1 MHICAISL
9 EETPHALI
17 FAPNN
22 KTTMTQNTETTQT
35 TKQAEA
41 TQQTTTQPAETTQQ
55 ATAPQPE
62 QTAQQAKPATT
73 TPPPAPKSV
82 FLTDGKLPQSK
93 QQQAEAT
100 SKPATNDEIDLKAQL
115 TALQARL
122 DAIESQRTTER
133 RTAEVERIIA
143 PLSDTLKAVYRRT
156 PFATL
161 SDEEYTQLTETIRK
175 EVTELATA
183 DKARGAVFSRPT
195 ASKPTDGK
203 ASDKETAEVIRRLN
217 L

>member
-1 MHICAISL
+1 
-9 EETPHALI
+9 
-17 FAPNN
+17 
-22 KTTMTQNTETTQT
+22 MTQTTQNTQPAGEATQETTSQSTETTQ
-35 TKQAEA
+35 QV
-41 TQQTTTQPAETTQQ
+41 
-55 ATAPQPE
+55 TAPQPE
-62 QTAQQAKPATT
+62 QTAQQTSQQPTANSQE
-73 TPPPAPKSV
+73 PAPKSV
-82 FLTDGKLPQSK
+82 FLSDGKLPQ
-93 QQQAEAT
+93 Q
-100 SKPATNDEIDLKAQL
+100 TNEPTANSQELTAQI

-143 PLSDTLKAVYRRT
+143 PLSDTLKTVYRRT

-161 SDEEYTQLTETIRK
+161 SDEEYTQLTETIKK

>member
-1 MHICAISL
+1 MHQ
-9 EETPHALI
+9 
-17 FAPNN
+17 NN
-22 KTTMTQNTETTQT
+22 TTMTQTTQT
-35 TKQAEA
+35 TQPAGKA
-41 TQQTTTQPAETTQQ
+41 TQETTTPPAETTQQ

-62 QTAQQAKPATT
+62 QTSQQPTAKSQQPA
-73 TPPPAPKSV
+73 KSA
-82 FLTDGKLPQSK
+82 FISDGKLAKGEQEPTAKS
-93 QQQAEAT
+93 QQ
-100 SKPATNDEIDLKAQL
+100 PKAPEEPTANSQEL
-115 TALQARL
+115 IAQITALQARL
-122 DAIESQRTTER
+122 DAIESQRTTET

-143 PLSDTLKAVYRRT
+143 PLSETLKAVYRRT

-161 SDEEYTQLTETIRK
+161 TDEEFAKLRETISK

-203 ASDKETAEVIRRLN
+203 ASDKETDEVLRRLN

>member
-1 MHICAISL
+1 
-9 EETPHALI
+9 
-17 FAPNN
+17 
-22 KTTMTQNTETTQT
+22 MTQTTETTQ
-35 TKQAEA
+35 QAGEA
-41 TQQTTTQPAETTQQ
+41 TQQTTSQPAETTQQ
-55 ATAPQPE
+55 ATAQQPE
-62 QTAQQAKPATT
+62 QTTQQAQPATT

-82 FLTDGKLPQSK
+82 FITDGKLPQSEA
-93 QQQAEAT
+93 QPEQAEPT
-100 SKPATNDEIDLKAQL
+100 SKPATNDESDLKAQL

-161 SDEEYTQLTETIRK
+161 TDEEYTQLRETISK

>member
-1 MHICAISL
+1 
-9 EETPHALI
+9 
-17 FAPNN
+17 
-22 KTTMTQNTETTQT
+22 MTQTTETTQ
-35 TKQAEA
+35 QAGEA
-41 TQQTTTQPAETTQQ
+41 TQETTTQPAETTQQ
-55 ATAPQPE
+55 ATAPQPDE
-62 QTAQQAKPATT
+62 TAQQT
-73 TPPPAPKSV
+73 TPPPAPKSA
-82 FLTDGKLPQSK
+82 FITDGKLPQSK
-93 QQQAEAT
+93 PQQAEAT
-100 SKPATNDEIDLKAQL
+100 SKPADTTEELKAQL

-122 DAIESQRTTER
+122 DAMESQHTTER

-143 PLSDTLKAVYRRT
+143 PLSETLKAVYRRT

-161 SDEEYTQLTETIRK
+161 TDEEYTQLRETISK

-203 ASDKETAEVIRRLN
+203 ASDKETDEVLRRLN

>member
-1 MHICAISL
+1 
-9 EETPHALI
+9 
-17 FAPNN
+17 
-22 KTTMTQNTETTQT
+22 MTQTTETTQP
-35 TKQAEA
+35 AGEA
-41 TQQTTTQPAETTQQ
+41 TQETTSQPTATNQQ
-55 ATAPQPE
+55 PTAPQPE
-62 QTAQQAKPATT
+62 QKSEQKSEQKLKQAEPVTL
-73 TPPPAPKSV
+73 PKSV
-82 FLTDGKLPQSK
+82 FLSNGKLIKDIAFPDGAPTGAITMPKST
-93 QQQAEAT
+93 ADTTE
-100 SKPATNDEIDLKAQL
+100 ELKVQL

-161 SDEEYTQLTETIRK
+161 TDEEYAQLTETIK
-175 EVTELATA
+175 TEVSELATA

-203 ASDKETAEVIRRLN
+203 ASDKETDEVLRRLN

>member
-1 MHICAISL
+1 M
-9 EETPHALI
+9 
-17 FAPNN
+17 
-22 KTTMTQNTETTQT
+22 TQT
-35 TKQAEA
+35 TQPAGEA
-41 TQQTTTQPAETTQQ
+41 TQETTTQPAETTQQ

-62 QTAQQAKPATT
+62 QTAQQAQPATT

-82 FLTDGKLPQSK
+82 FISDGKLPQSK
-93 QQQAEAT
+93 PQPQQAGEAT
-100 SKPATNDEIDLKAQL
+100 SKPASNDESDLKAQL

-122 DAIESQRTTER
+122 DAIESQRTTET

-161 SDEEYTQLTETIRK
+161 TDEEYTQLTETIKK

-203 ASDKETAEVIRRLN
+203 ASDKETDEVIRRLN

>member
-1 MHICAISL
+1 M
-9 EETPHALI
+9 
-17 FAPNN
+17 
-22 KTTMTQNTETTQT
+22 TQT
-35 TKQAEA
+35 TQQAGEA
-41 TQQTTTQPAETTQQ
+41 TQQPTTPPAETTQQ
-55 ATAPQPE
+55 AGETTQPE
-62 QTAQQAKPATT
+62 QTAQQTSQQPTANSQQPAKSAFI
-73 TPPPAPKSV
+73 S
-82 FLTDGKLPQSK
+82 DGKLPQSK
-93 QQQAEAT
+93 PQQAEAT
-100 SKPATNDEIDLKAQL
+100 SKPASDSESDLKAQL

-143 PLSDTLKAVYRRT
+143 PLSETLKAVYRRT

-161 SDEEYTQLTETIRK
+161 TDEEYTQLTETIK
-175 EVTELATA
+175 TEVNELATA

-203 ASDKETAEVIRRLN
+203 ASDKETDEVLRRLN

>member
-1 MHICAISL
+1 
-9 EETPHALI
+9 
-17 FAPNN
+17 
-22 KTTMTQNTETTQT
+22 MTQTTQT
-35 TKQAEA
+35 TQQAGEA
-41 TQQTTTQPAETTQQ
+41 TQETTTPPAETTQQ

-62 QTAQQAKPATT
+62 QTAQQTAQQAQPATT
-73 TPPPAPKSV
+73 TPPPAPKSA
-82 FLTDGKLPQSK
+82 FISDGKLPQSK
-93 QQQAEAT
+93 PQPQQAEAT
-100 SKPATNDEIDLKAQL
+100 SKPASDDESDLKAQL
-115 TALQARL
+115 TALKARL

-161 SDEEYTQLTETIRK
+161 TDEEYTQLTETISK

-203 ASDKETAEVIRRLN
+203 ASDKETAEVLRRLN

>member
-1 MHICAISL
+1 
-9 EETPHALI
+9 
-17 FAPNN
+17 
-22 KTTMTQNTETTQT
+22 MTQTTQT
-35 TKQAEA
+35 TQPAGEA
-41 TQQTTTQPAETTQQ
+41 TQQTTAQPAGEATQQ
-55 ATAPQPE
+55 TTAPQPDE
-62 QTAQQAKPATT
+62 TAQQATPATP

-93 QQQAEAT
+93 QQPQQAAAT
-100 SKPATNDEIDLKAQL
+100 SKPATNDESDLKAQL

-122 DAIESQRTTER
+122 DAIESQRTLEAR
-133 RTAEVERIIA
+133 SAEVERIIA

-161 SDEEYTQLTETIRK
+161 TDEEYTQLTETIKK

-195 ASKPTDGK
+195 ASKPSDGK
-203 ASDKETAEVIRRLN
+203 ASDKETEEVLRRLN

>member
-1 MHICAISL
+1 
-9 EETPHALI
+9 
-17 FAPNN
+17 
-22 KTTMTQNTETTQT
+22 MTQTTQT
-35 TKQAEA
+35 TQQAGEA
-41 TQQTTTQPAETTQQ
+41 TQQPTTPPAETTQQ
-55 ATAPQPE
+55 AGETTQPE
-62 QTAQQAKPATT
+62 QTAQQTSQQPTANSQQPAKSAFI
-73 TPPPAPKSV
+73 S
-82 FLTDGKLPQSK
+82 DGKLPQSK
-93 QQQAEAT
+93 PQQAEAT
-100 SKPATNDEIDLKAQL
+100 SKPASDSESDLKAQL

-143 PLSDTLKAVYRRT
+143 PLSETLKAVYRRT

-161 SDEEYTQLTETIRK
+161 TDEEYAQLTETIK
-175 EVTELATA
+175 TEVNELATA

>member
-1 MHICAISL
+1 M
-9 EETPHALI
+9 
-17 FAPNN
+17 
-22 KTTMTQNTETTQT
+22 TQT
-35 TKQAEA
+35 TENTQPAGEA
-41 TQQTTTQPAETTQQ
+41 TQQTTSQPTANNEPTANSQEPTASNEPTAKSQQ
-55 ATAPQPE
+55 P
-62 QTAQQAKPATT
+62 TT
-73 TPPPAPKSV
+73 TPPPAPKSA
-82 FLTDGKLPQSK
+82 FISDGKLLNMTAFPEG
-93 QQQAEAT
+93 A
-100 SKPATNDEIDLKAQL
+100 PAGTMPLPEQTANSQELIAKV

-122 DAIESQRTTER
+122 DAIESQRTTET

-143 PLSDTLKAVYRRT
+143 PLSETLKAVYRRT

-161 SDEEYTQLTETIRK
+161 TDEEYTQLTETIKK

>member
-1 MHICAISL
+1 
-9 EETPHALI
+9 
-17 FAPNN
+17 
-22 KTTMTQNTETTQT
+22 MTQTTQT
-35 TKQAEA
+35 TANS
-41 TQQTTTQPAETTQQ
+41 QQTETSQPTANSQQPTADTTQQ

-62 QTAQQAKPATT
+62 TMANPQHPTHA
-73 TPPPAPKSV
+73 V
-82 FLTDGKLPQSK
+82 FLSDGKLPQQTNEPKANS
-93 QQQAEAT
+93 QQPTASNQPTANSQELIA
-100 SKPATNDEIDLKAQL
+100 KV

-161 SDEEYTQLTETIRK
+161 TDEEYTQLTETIK
-175 EVTELATA
+175 TEVTELATA

-203 ASDKETAEVIRRLN
+203 ASDKETDEVLRRLN

>member
-1 MHICAISL
+1 M
-9 EETPHALI
+9 TQ
-17 FAPNN
+17 
-22 KTTMTQNTETTQT
+22 TTQNTQP
-35 TKQAEA
+35 ACEA
-41 TQQTTTQPAETTQQ
+41 TQETTSQPAETTQQ
-55 ATAPQPE
+55 ATTQQPE
-62 QTAQQAKPATT
+62 QTAQQTTQQATPATT

-82 FLTDGKLPQSK
+82 FLTDGKLLNMTAFPEG
-93 QQQAEAT
+93 A
-100 SKPATNDEIDLKAQL
+100 PAGTMPLPEQTANSQELIAKV

-122 DAIESQRTTER
+122 DAIESQRTTET

-143 PLSDTLKAVYRRT
+143 PLSETLKAVYRRT

-161 SDEEYTQLTETIRK
+161 TDEEYTQLTETIK
-175 EVTELATA
+175 QEVTELAAA

-203 ASDKETAEVIRRLN
+203 ASDKETDEVLRRLN

>member
-1 MHICAISL
+1 M
-9 EETPHALI
+9 TQ
-17 FAPNN
+17 
-22 KTTMTQNTETTQT
+22 TTQNTQP
-35 TKQAEA
+35 AGEA
-41 TQQTTTQPAETTQQ
+41 TQQTTSQSTETTQQ

-62 QTAQQAKPATT
+62 QTAQPATT

-82 FLTDGKLPQSK
+82 FLTDGKLLNMTAFPEG
-93 QQQAEAT
+93 A
-100 SKPATNDEIDLKAQL
+100 PAGTMPLPEQTANSQDLIAKL

-161 SDEEYTQLTETIRK
+161 TDEEYAQFTETISK

>member
-1 MHICAISL
+1 
-9 EETPHALI
+9 
-17 FAPNN
+17 
-22 KTTMTQNTETTQT
+22 MTQTTQT
-35 TKQAEA
+35 TQPAGDA
-41 TQQTTTQPAETTQQ
+41 TQQTTSQSTETTQQ
-55 ATAPQPE
+55 V
-62 QTAQQAKPATT
+62 TAQQPDETAQPATT
-73 TPPPAPKSV
+73 TPPPAPKSA
-82 FLTDGKLPQSK
+82 FITDGKLLNMTAFPEG
-93 QQQAEAT
+93 A
-100 SKPATNDEIDLKAQL
+100 PAGTMPLPEQTANSQELIAKL

-122 DAIESQRTTER
+122 DAIESQRTTET

-161 SDEEYTQLTETIRK
+161 SDEEYTQLTETIKK

-203 ASDKETAEVIRRLN
+203 ASDKETDEVIRRLN

>member
-1 MHICAISL
+1 
-9 EETPHALI
+9 
-17 FAPNN
+17 
-22 KTTMTQNTETTQT
+22 MTQTTQT
-35 TKQAEA
+35 TQPAGEA
-41 TQQTTTQPAETTQQ
+41 TQETTSQPAETTQQ

-62 QTAQQAKPATT
+62 QTAQQAQPATT

-82 FLTDGKLPQSK
+82 FISDGKLPQSK
-93 QQQAEAT
+93 PQPHQAEET
-100 SKPATNDEIDLKAQL
+100 SKPATNDESDLKAQL

-143 PLSDTLKAVYRRT
+143 PLSETLKAVYRRT

-161 SDEEYTQLTETIRK
+161 TDEEYTQLTETISK

-203 ASDKETAEVIRRLN
+203 ASDKETDEVLRRLS

>member
-1 MHICAISL
+1 
-9 EETPHALI
+9 
-17 FAPNN
+17 
-22 KTTMTQNTETTQT
+22 MTQTTQT
-35 TKQAEA
+35 TQPAGEA
-41 TQQTTTQPAETTQQ
+41 TQETTSQPAETTQQ
-55 ATAPQPE
+55 ATAPQPQQKPE
-62 QTAQQAKPATT
+62 QAEPVTV
-73 TPPPAPKSV
+73 PKSV
-82 FLTDGKLPQSK
+82 FLRDGELPQSK
-93 QQQAEAT
+93 PQPTANSQEQTASNEPTAN
-100 SKPATNDEIDLKAQL
+100 SQELIAQI

-122 DAIESQRTTER
+122 DAMESQRTTER

-143 PLSDTLKAVYRRT
+143 PLSETLKAVYRRT

-161 SDEEYTQLTETIRK
+161 TDEEYTQLTETIKK

-203 ASDKETAEVIRRLN
+203 ASDKETDEVLRRLN

>member
-1 MHICAISL
+1 
-9 EETPHALI
+9 
-17 FAPNN
+17 
-22 KTTMTQNTETTQT
+22 MTQTTQT
-35 TKQAEA
+35 TQQAGE
-41 TQQTTTQPAETTQQ
+41 TTQETTSQPAKTTQQ

-62 QTAQQAKPATT
+62 QTAQQTSQQPTANSQEPAKSAFI
-73 TPPPAPKSV
+73 S
-82 FLTDGKLPQSK
+82 DGKLPQQTRQTTANS
-93 QQQAEAT
+93 QQPTANSQELIA
-100 SKPATNDEIDLKAQL
+100 KV
-115 TALQARL
+115 TALQERL
-122 DAIESQRTTER
+122 DAIESQRTTET

-161 SDEEYTQLTETIRK
+161 TDKEYAQLTETIKK
-175 EVTELATA
+175 EVNELATA

>member
-1 MHICAISL
+1 
-9 EETPHALI
+9 
-17 FAPNN
+17 
-22 KTTMTQNTETTQT
+22 MTQTTETT
-35 TKQAEA
+35 KPAGEA
-41 TQQTTTQPAETTQQ
+41 TQETTTPPAETTQQ

-62 QTAQQAKPATT
+62 QTAQQT
-73 TPPPAPKSV
+73 TPPPAPKSA
-82 FLTDGKLPQSK
+82 FISDGKLPQSK
-93 QQQAEAT
+93 PQQAEAT
-100 SKPATNDEIDLKAQL
+100 SQQPTASNQPTANSQELTAKI

-143 PLSDTLKAVYRRT
+143 PLSDTLKTVYRRT

-161 SDEEYTQLTETIRK
+161 TDEEYTQLTETIKK

-203 ASDKETAEVIRRLN
+203 ASDKETDEVLRRLN

>member
-1 MHICAISL
+1 
-9 EETPHALI
+9 
-17 FAPNN
+17 
-22 KTTMTQNTETTQT
+22 MTQTTQT
-35 TKQAEA
+35 TQQAEA
-41 TQQTTTQPAETTQQ
+41 TQETTSQPATTT
-55 ATAPQPE
+55 ATAPQPQ
-62 QTAQQAKPATT
+62 QTAQQAQTATT

-82 FLTDGKLPQSK
+82 FITDGKLPQSK

-100 SKPATNDEIDLKAQL
+100 SKPATNDESDLKAQL

-143 PLSDTLKAVYRRT
+143 PLSDTLKSVYRRT

-161 SDEEYTQLTETIRK
+161 TDEEYTQLTETIQR

-203 ASDKETAEVIRRLN
+203 ASDKETDEVLRRLN

>member
-1 MHICAISL
+1 M
-9 EETPHALI
+9 
-17 FAPNN
+17 
-22 KTTMTQNTETTQT
+22 TQT
-35 TKQAEA
+35 T
-41 TQQTTTQPAETTQQ
+41 QPTANSQELTANSQELTADTTQQ

-62 QTAQQAKPATT
+62 QTAQQASQQPKANSQEPA
-73 TPPPAPKSV
+73 KSA
-82 FLTDGKLPQSK
+82 FISDGKLPQSK
-93 QQQAEAT
+93 PQPTANSQQ
-100 SKPATNDEIDLKAQL
+100 PKANEQPTANSQEL
-115 TALQARL
+115 IAKVTALQERL
-122 DAIESQRTTER
+122 DAIESQRTTET

-156 PFATL
+156 PFASLT
-161 SDEEYTQLTETIRK
+161 DEEYTQLTETIK
-175 EVTELATA
+175 EEVTELATA

>member
-1 MHICAISL
+1 M
-9 EETPHALI
+9 
-17 FAPNN
+17 
-22 KTTMTQNTETTQT
+22 TQT
-35 TKQAEA
+35 TENTKQAGEE
-41 TQQTTTQPAETTQQ
+41 TQQPTSQPQTTET
-55 ATAPQPE
+55 PQPE
-62 QTAQQAKPATT
+62 QAPQQTSQQPAE
-73 TPPPAPKSV
+73 PAPKSA
-82 FLTDGKLPQSK
+82 FISDGKL
-93 QQQAEAT
+93 
-100 SKPATNDEIDLKAQL
+100 LKDIAFPDGAPTGSITMPKSTVDTTEELKVQL

-122 DAIESQRTTER
+122 DAIESQRTTET

-161 SDEEYTQLTETIRK
+161 TDEEYAQFTETIKK
-175 EVTELATA
+175 EVNELATA

-203 ASDKETAEVIRRLN
+203 ASDKETDEVIRRLN

>member
-1 MHICAISL
+1 MHQ
-9 EETPHALI
+9 
-17 FAPNN
+17 NN
-22 KTTMTQNTETTQT
+22 TTMTQTTQNT
-35 TKQAEA
+35 QPAGEA
-41 TQQTTTQPAETTQQ
+41 TQQTTSQSTETTQQ

-62 QTAQQAKPATT
+62 QTAQPATT

-82 FLTDGKLPQSK
+82 FLTDGKLLNMTAFPEG
-93 QQQAEAT
+93 A
-100 SKPATNDEIDLKAQL
+100 PAGTMPLPEQTANSQDLIAKL

-161 SDEEYTQLTETIRK
+161 TDEEYAQFTETISK

>member
-1 MHICAISL
+1 
-9 EETPHALI
+9 
-17 FAPNN
+17 
-22 KTTMTQNTETTQT
+22 MTQTTQT
-35 TKQAEA
+35 TQPAGEA
-41 TQQTTTQPAETTQQ
+41 TQTTSQQT
-55 ATAPQPE
+55 TAPQPQ
-62 QTAQQAKPATT
+62 QTAQQAKPQQTSQQPTA

-82 FLTDGKLPQSK
+82 FITDGKL
-93 QQQAEAT
+93 A
-100 SKPATNDEIDLKAQL
+100 KPEQKPEQTANSQELIAKL

-122 DAIESQRTTER
+122 DAIESQRTTET
-133 RTAEVERIIA
+133 RTAEVERLIA
-143 PLSDTLKAVYRRT
+143 PLGDTLKAVYRRT

-161 SDEEYTQLTETIRK
+161 TDEEFAQLRETISK

-203 ASDKETAEVIRRLN
+203 ASDKETDEVLRRLN

>member
-1 MHICAISL
+1 
-9 EETPHALI
+9 
-17 FAPNN
+17 
-22 KTTMTQNTETTQT
+22 MTQTTQT
-35 TKQAEA
+35 TQSAGEA
-41 TQQTTTQPAETTQQ
+41 TQETTSQPAETTQQ
-55 ATAPQPE
+55 ATTQQPE
-62 QTAQQAKPATT
+62 QTAQQTTQQATPATT

-82 FLTDGKLPQSK
+82 FLTDGKLLNMTAFPEG
-93 QQQAEAT
+93 A
-100 SKPATNDEIDLKAQL
+100 PAGTMPLPEQTANSQELIAKV

-122 DAIESQRTTER
+122 DAIESQRTTET

-143 PLSDTLKAVYRRT
+143 PLNDTLKAVYRRT

-161 SDEEYTQLTETIRK
+161 SDEEYTQLTETIKK

-203 ASDKETAEVIRRLN
+203 ASDKETDEVLRRLN